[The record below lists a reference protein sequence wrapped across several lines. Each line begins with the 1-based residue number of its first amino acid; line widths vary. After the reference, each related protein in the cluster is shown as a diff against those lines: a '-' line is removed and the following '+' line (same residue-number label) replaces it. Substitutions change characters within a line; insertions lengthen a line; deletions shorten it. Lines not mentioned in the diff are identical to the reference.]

1 MDTQSLT
8 SVVNSVIPLQKGV
21 ALTYN
26 KENNI
31 LTTNG
36 YTSLAGNTYF
46 NGIRLSE
53 KIILIL
59 NIGIG
64 HTHTFIN
71 GIQILSAID
80 KQQVIAQT
88 TLSIEYYSEEK
99 IKRIAK
105 SMIFEKLKENALK
118 EGVTIDD
125 ESLSDFSQRIIE
137 DAYKDQIEEIKKM
150 QIQNLLLSAGG
161 K

>member
-36 YTSLAGNTYF
+36 YTSMAGNTYF
-46 NGIRLSE
+46 NGIRLSD

-59 NIGIG
+59 SIGIG
-64 HTHTFIN
+64 YKYTFIN

-80 KQQVIAQT
+80 RQQVIAQKS
-88 TLSIEYYSEEK
+88 LHIEVYAEEK
-99 IKRIAK
+99 IKRIARA
-105 SMIFEKLKENALK
+105 MIFEKLKENALK
-118 EGVTIDD
+118 EG
-125 ESLSDFSQRIIE
+125 
-137 DAYKDQIEEIKKM
+137 
-150 QIQNLLLSAGG
+150 LL
-161 K
+161 